1 MQPPYLSSR
10 SHPGLLIAVEGVSR
24 SGKSVLLGK
33 LAAYYRSA
41 GERVV
46 QVAWNSDADI
56 SPLITSLKA
65 KRELSPMVF
74 SLLHLADFA
83 ATYHKRILPALDAGA
98 VVLSDRYVFTAW
110 VRDTLRGVPA
120 EVLNPLLGEFCK
132 PDASFLVESNISE
145 IGQRFDLDSK
155 TYGHYGLGRD
165 VVSDLAPRE
174 SFLEYQR
181 QQQVKYGQLV
191 QAGLLTPIC
200 DRSGA
205 RAEDEILSAVRGWA
219 SAPTRGMDLV

>member
-1 MQPPYLSSR
+1 M
-10 SHPGLLIAVEGVSR
+10 IAVEGVSR

-33 LAAYYRSA
+33 LAAHYRSA

-56 SPLITSLKA
+56 SPLITALKA
-65 KRELSPMVF
+65 RRELSPMVF

-83 ATYHKRILPALDAGA
+83 ATYHKQILPALDAGA

-110 VRDTLRGVPA
+110 VRDSLRGVPT

-132 PDASFLVESNISE
+132 PDASFLVESDLSE
-145 IGQRFDLDSK
+145 IGQRFDLGSK
-155 TYGHYGLGRD
+155 RYGYYGLGRD
-165 VVSDLAPRE
+165 VVGGLAPRE

-181 QQQVKYGQLV
+181 QQQAKYRQLA
-191 QAGLLTPIC
+191 QAGLLTPI
-200 DRSGA
+200 RNRPGV
-205 RAEDEILSAVRGWA
+205 RAEDEILAAVRTPRPPVPGA
-219 SAPTRGMDLV
+219 GRARPAR